1 MTELHKASNCTCKAG
16 KSNMGSAGTV
26 DIGKGLPHNS
36 WRSIQLQKLEP
47 CLSEQELPEPE
58 QLELV
63 QLEQWK
69 VEQGLFE
76 QGLLERCCDCWHRMV
91 SDRTERIASQSDLV
105 QLL

>member
-1 MTELHKASNCTCKAG
+1 MHTASNCTCKAG

-47 CLSEQELPEPE
+47 CLSEQVQPGPEQV

-63 QLEQWK
+63 QLEQLK
-69 VEQGLFE
+69 FE
-76 QGLLERCCDCWHRMV
+76 QGQVEQRLLGKV
-91 SDRTERIASQSDLV
+91 
-105 QLL
+105 